1 MEILVLKCFVFICQ
15 ARIRRF
21 LEKSKKKH
29 SSTSMNEDDEGKAQ
43 ERLRKKVTNLMK
55 KQKVHQ
61 IREIVK
67 GHDDSKPWG
76 QDNQV
81 KVR

>member
-1 MEILVLKCFVFICQ
+1 MLKCFIFIYQ

-29 SSTSMNEDDEGKAQ
+29 SLTSMNEVDETKAQ

-61 IREIVK
+61 VREIVK
-67 GHDDSKPWG
+67 FHDDSKPWG

-81 KVR
+81 KVC

>member
-1 MEILVLKCFVFICQ
+1 
-15 ARIRRF
+15 
-21 LEKSKKKH
+21 
-29 SSTSMNEDDEGKAQ
+29 MNEVDETKAQ

-61 IREIVK
+61 VREIVK
-67 GHDDSKPWG
+67 FHDDSKPWG

-81 KVR
+81 KVC

>member
-1 MEILVLKCFVFICQ
+1 M
-15 ARIRRF
+15 RIRRF
-21 LEKSKKKH
+21 LEKSTEKPL
-29 SSTSMNEDDEGKAQ
+29 SEQDAGAKAKQ
-43 ERLRKKVTNLMK
+43 RLKKKVTSLMK
-55 KQKVHQ
+55 KRKVQ
-61 IREIVK
+61 EVRKIVR